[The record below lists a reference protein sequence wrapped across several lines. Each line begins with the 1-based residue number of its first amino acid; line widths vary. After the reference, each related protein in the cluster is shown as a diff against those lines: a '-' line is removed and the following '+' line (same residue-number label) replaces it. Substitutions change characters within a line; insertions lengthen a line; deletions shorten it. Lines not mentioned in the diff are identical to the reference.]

1 MKELSVIEMNEVSGA
16 YSWDMSNGLAGLIGS
31 AVTNAAE
38 AVSSV
43 GLGASVG
50 SMAGAVIGGKH
61 GGDGGGLLG
70 IGSIGQG
77 VGMVAGGIL
86 GGVASGVAAAVIGW
100 DTTLE
105 YSKKGLDGLINGTI
119 S

>member
-43 GLGASVG
+43 ALGA
-50 SMAGAVIGGKH
+50 A
-61 GGDGGGLLG
+61 
-70 IGSIGQG
+70 
-77 VGMVAGGIL
+77 VGMMSVLQQG
-86 GGVASGVAAAVIGW
+86 
-100 DTTLE
+100 
-105 YSKKGLDGLINGTI
+105 
-119 S
+119 